1 MRRGDGVTDD
11 VEVRPA
17 VEGWFVDGEEP
28 RLLGL
33 RCGRCSTVVFP
44 PRALVCPNPDCD
56 EADLDR
62 VELSSRGRVWSYAT
76 NHYPPPPPA
85 VSPEPFVPY
94 TVAAVELEAEAMT
107 VLGQM
112 TGDLDG
118 LRVGT
123 PVELVIEP
131 LFEDDEER
139 HLVHKWRMI
148 PEDA

>member
-1 MRRGDGVTDD
+1 VADD

-33 RCGRCSTVVFP
+33 RCGRCGTVVFP

-56 EADLDR
+56 EADLDHI
-62 VELSSRGRVWSYAT
+62 ELSSRGRVWSYAT

-85 VSPEPFVPY
+85 VSPDPFEPY

-112 TGDLDG
+112 TGDLEG
-118 LRVGT
+118 LRVGA
-123 PVELVIEP
+123 PVELVIET